1 MEPVVVCPHCN
12 NPIIIEKINCGIFRH
27 GMLKENNEQIN
38 PHLPKKQRDE
48 LVKQDLIYGCGKPFQ
63 IVIENE
69 VLIVKICDYI

>member
-38 PHLPKKQRDE
+38 PHLPKKQCDE

-69 VLIVKICDYI
+69 VLTVKICDYI

>member
-38 PHLPKKQRDE
+38 PHLPKKECDE

>member
-38 PHLPKKQRDE
+38 PHLPKKDCDE
-48 LVKQDLIYGCGKPFQ
+48 FVKQDLIYGCGKPFQ

-69 VLIVKICDYI
+69 VLTVKICDYI